1 MLAIKKETD
10 YAIRCVYYLA
20 RRKGE
25 IIMVDEI
32 AAKMLIPRSFLAK
45 IMQKLAKAGIVKSYV
60 GIKGGHSLA
69 KDPGSISL
77 YEVILTIEGP
87 MAMNSCTIKKEECAL
102 SAGCIVHPVW
112 LSVKKDVEKVL
123 SEKTFTNIS

>member
-20 RRKGE
+20 SRNGE
-25 IIMVDEI
+25 IIMADEI
-32 AAKMLIPRSFLAK
+32 AAIMLIPRCFLAK

-69 KDPGSISL
+69 KNPGSISL

-87 MAMNSCTIKKEECAL
+87 VAMNSCTIKKGNCAMSDVCL
-102 SAGCIVHPVW
+102 VHPIW
-112 LSVKKDVEKVL
+112 LSVKKDVERVL
-123 SEKTFTNIS
+123 SEKTFANIG

>member
-20 RRKGE
+20 RRNGE
-25 IIMVDEI
+25 IIMADEI
-32 AAKMLIPRSFLAK
+32 AGNMRIPRSFLAK

-60 GIKGGHSLA
+60 GTKGGHSLA

-87 MAMNSCTIKKEECAL
+87 IAMNSCTIKKGNCAMSDVCL
-102 SAGCIVHPVW
+102 VHPVW
-112 LSVKKDVEKVL
+112 ISVKKDVERVL
-123 SEKTFTNIS
+123 SEKTFANIS

>member
-20 RRKGE
+20 LRNGE
-25 IIMVDEI
+25 IIMVEEI

-69 KDPGSISL
+69 KEPYKISL
-77 YEVILTIEGP
+77 YDVIITIEGP
-87 MAMNSCTIKKEECAL
+87 MAMNSCTINKEECAL
-102 SAGCIVHPVW
+102 SAGCLVHPVW
-112 LSVKKDVEKVL
+112 VSVKKDVEKIL
-123 SEKTFTNIS
+123 SEKNFAAIG